1 MSKSSQ
7 PRHPTNGRFVAKAPV
22 KQGKAKP
29 ESKQQAPK
37 GGQKPK

>member
-1 MSKSSQ
+1 MKQAQ
-7 PRHPTNGRFVAKAPV
+7 PRHPSTGRFVKGTPV

-29 ESKQQAPK
+29 EGKQQAPK

>member
-1 MSKSSQ
+1 MKQAQ
-7 PRHPTNGRFVAKAPV
+7 PRHPTNGRFVKGTLV
-22 KQGKAKP
+22 KQGKVKP